1 METRKEMQ
9 RQAAIKR
16 LRDLV
21 NPGSRLSFVRVGPCS
36 FRVWLLTDEIRASL
50 AYHIALACGYRYNDR
65 NQAEAIV
72 VPGYNYSKQ
81 GDVLERLSHAI
92 GVKLSSLCY
101 EDL

>member
-1 METRKEMQ
+1 MTRKEIL
-9 RQAAIKR
+9 RQEAIKR
-16 LRDLV
+16 LKERV
-21 NPGSRLSFVRVGPCS
+21 KPGSRLSFVRVGPCS

-65 NQAEAIV
+65 NRTEAIV
-72 VPGYNYSKQ
+72 VPGTGHSKQ

>member
-21 NPGSRLSFVRVGPCS
+21 KPGSRLSFVRVGPCS
-36 FRVWLLTDEIRASL
+36 FRVWLLTDEIRAMLS
-50 AYHIALACGYRYNDR
+50 YHIAIACRYRYNDR

-72 VPGYNYSKQ
+72 VPGTGYCKQ
-81 GDVLERLSHAI
+81 VDVLERLSHAI

-101 EDL
+101 EVL